1 MRDELFPAFVAV
13 LASSVAALG
22 LFVPFV
28 AVQYRRRGTL
38 QAGRVLIDA
47 GVLVYALAVLAY
59 TLLPLPAVT
68 PALCADGGVGVQT
81 HPGQV
86 VRDVLHDRARGE
98 GLLLNDA
105 LQQAVFNV
113 ALFVPLGA
121 FLRYLRGTRVL
132 TTTAVG
138 LAASL
143 LVELTQRTGDWFA
156 YPCAYRLFD
165 VDDLITNTS
174 GALLG
179 ALLAPV
185 LAVVPGQHPDGLP
198 GSPTRVTAWR
208 RLLGMGSDW
217 AVGMGLSLALHF
229 AYRVLVVVRGTPA
242 SAGPALE
249 TVVASVVPA
258 LVLLAVLL
266 RTSRSVGEAVV
277 RLRPEGRTN
286 TSAVVLRWL
295 LGIGGYL
302 LLGIASSGL
311 ASLLAVVSAVAV
323 LVTRHHRGL
332 AYRVV
337 GWDVVDDR
345 ADPAHTLGSP
355 AQQSASSGQSR
366 EPREPCEPQPPDVEE
381 RQLRSRPAEG
391 HAGRGAART
400 TRSRRSSEDP

>member
-13 LASSVAALG
+13 LASSAAALA

-28 AVQYRRRGTL
+28 AVQYRRHGTL
-38 QAGRVLIDA
+38 RAGRVLIGGA
-47 GVLVYALAVLAY
+47 VLVYALAVLAY

-68 PALCADGGVGVQT
+68 PALCADGGAGVQT

-98 GLLLNDA
+98 GLLHNAA

-132 TTTAVG
+132 TTTVVG

-143 LVELTQRTGDWFA
+143 LVELTQRTGVWFA

-165 VDDLITNTS
+165 VDDLITNTL

-185 LAVVPGQHPDGLP
+185 LALLPGQHPDSLP
-198 GSPTRVTAWR
+198 GSPRRVTAWR

-217 AVGMGLSLALHF
+217 AVGVGMSVALGF
-229 AYRVLVVVRGTPA
+229 VYRVVVVVRGAPSSVGTA
-242 SAGPALE
+242 VES
-249 TVVASVVPA
+249 VVVSVVPA

-266 RTSRSVGEAVV
+266 HSSRSVGEAVV

-286 TSAVVLRWL
+286 TSSVVLRWL

-311 ASLLAVVSAVAV
+311 AGLLAVVSAVAV
-323 LVTRHHRGL
+323 LATRHHRGL

-345 ADPAHTLGSP
+345 ADPVHTLGTP
-355 AQQSASSGQSR
+355 AQPPAEGGRSSA
-366 EPREPCEPQPPDVEE
+366 PCEPQPSDDAG
-381 RQLRSRPAEG
+381 RQLRSRSAAG
-391 HAGRGAART
+391 HAGQAAAPT
-400 TRSRRSSEDP
+400 TTSRQSSKDP

>member
-13 LASSVAALG
+13 LASSAAALAR
-22 LFVPFV
+22 FVPFV
-28 AVQYRRRGTL
+28 AVQYRRHGTL
-38 QAGRVLIDA
+38 RAGRVLIGGA
-47 GVLVYALAVLAY
+47 VLVYALAVLAY

-68 PALCADGGVGVQT
+68 PALCADGGAGVQT

-98 GLLLNDA
+98 GLLHNAA

-132 TTTAVG
+132 TTTVVG

-143 LVELTQRTGDWFA
+143 LVELTQWTGVWFA

-165 VDDLITNTS
+165 VDDLITNTL

-185 LAVVPGQHPDGLP
+185 LALLPGQHPDSLP
-198 GSPTRVTAWR
+198 GSPRRVTAWR

-217 AVGMGLSLALHF
+217 AVGVGMSVALGF
-229 AYRVLVVVRGTPA
+229 VYRVVVVVRGAPSSVGTA
-242 SAGPALE
+242 VES
-249 TVVASVVPA
+249 VVVSVVPA

-266 RTSRSVGEAVV
+266 HSSRSVGEAVV

-286 TSAVVLRWL
+286 TSSVVLRWL

-311 ASLLAVVSAVAV
+311 AGLLAVVSAVAV
-323 LVTRHHRGL
+323 LATRHHRGL

-345 ADPAHTLGSP
+345 ADPVHTLGTP
-355 AQQSASSGQSR
+355 AQPPAEGGRSST
-366 EPREPCEPQPPDVEE
+366 PCEPQPSDDAG
-381 RQLRSRPAEG
+381 RQPMSRSAAG
-391 HAGRGAART
+391 HAGQAAAPT
-400 TRSRRSSEDP
+400 TTSRQSSKDP

>member
-13 LASSVAALG
+13 LASSAAALA

-28 AVQYRRRGTL
+28 AVQYRRHGTL
-38 QAGRVLIDA
+38 RAGRVLIGGA
-47 GVLVYALAVLAY
+47 VLVYALAVLAY

-68 PALCADGGVGVQT
+68 PALCADGGAGVQT

-98 GLLLNDA
+98 GLLHNAA

-132 TTTAVG
+132 TTTVVG

-143 LVELTQRTGDWFA
+143 LVELTQWTDVWFA

-165 VDDLITNTS
+165 VDDLITNTT

-185 LAVVPGQHPDGLP
+185 LALLPGQHSDSPP
-198 GSPTRVTAWR
+198 GSPRRVTAWR

-217 AVGMGLSLALHF
+217 AVGVGMSLALDF
-229 AYRVLVVVRGTPA
+229 VYRVVVVVRGAA
-242 SAGPALE
+242 SSVGTALE
-249 TVVASVVPA
+249 TVVVSVVPA

-266 RTSRSVGEAVV
+266 HSSRSVGEAVV
-277 RLRPEGRTN
+277 RLRPEGRMT
-286 TSAVVLRWL
+286 TSSVVLRWL

-311 ASLLAVVSAVAV
+311 AGLLAVVSAVAV
-323 LVTRHHRGL
+323 LATRHHRGL

-345 ADPAHTLGSP
+345 ADPVHSLGPP
-355 AQQSASSGQSR
+355 AQHPASHARSR
-366 EPREPCEPQPPDVEE
+366 EP
-381 RQLRSRPAEG
+381 
-391 HAGRGAART
+391 
-400 TRSRRSSEDP
+400 